1 MKTPKLF
8 VLLRSFLAL
17 TAVVGSAGSV
27 LAQKP
32 ENPPAA
38 VKVDPTPVTEKA
50 GMITSFAPI
59 VEKVAPSVVT
69 IATSKNVKSQ
79 LRNNPLLNDP
89 TFRRFF
95 GIPDEDED
103 GAVPAPPAP
112 QRRGGGRDGVRRQ
125 APMGLGSGVIVSAEG
140 HILTNNHVVEGADD
154 IVVTIGRETHEYKAR
169 KVGTDPATDLAVLKI
184 EGKNLP
190 AVTFGD
196 SDKIRVGDI
205 AIAVGSPFG
214 LTQSVSMGVV
224 SAMGRGNMGI
234 IDYENFIQT
243 DASINPGNSGGALV
257 DVEGRLIGINTAIF
271 SRTGGNQGIGF
282 AVPSNLAHGIME
294 SILKNGRVVRG
305 FIGTEIQPLS
315 DELSGQFK
323 LKDQSGALVS
333 ALKPKDGPAAKA
345 GIQSGDVITEVNGRK
360 VEGPRE
366 LRLLLGAMAP
376 GTKVDVKVIRDGQ
389 EKVMPVELGEL
400 PAKKGELVQAEPNPN
415 EPDVLDGVDVADIDD
430 SYRKELDLPE
440 TTKGVVITNVAPD
453 SVSAAAGLKRGDI
466 ILEIDKKPVTT
477 AKEAVELSEKVKT
490 QKKVLLRVSTKGQ
503 TRYVVVARNE

>member
-1 MKTPKLF
+1 MKTPKLS

-17 TAVVGSAGSV
+17 TAIVGSAGSA
-27 LAQKP
+27 LAQQP
-32 ENPPAA
+32 QNPPAA
-38 VKVDPTPVTEKA
+38 VKVDPAPVTEKP
-50 GMITSFAPI
+50 GVITSFAPI

-69 IATSKNVKSQ
+69 ITTSKNVKGQ
-79 LRNNPLLNDP
+79 LRNNPLLSDP

-103 GAVPAPPAP
+103 GAVPTPPAP
-112 QRRGGGRDGVRRQ
+112 QRRGGGRDGARRQ

-154 IVVTIGRETHEYKAR
+154 IVVKIGRETREYKAR
-169 KVGTDPATDLAVLKI
+169 KVGGDPGTDLAVLKI
-184 EGKNLP
+184 EGKSLP
-190 AVTFGD
+190 AITFGD

-205 AIAVGSPFG
+205 AIAVGNPFG

-224 SAMGRGNMGI
+224 SATGRGNMGI

-305 FIGTEIQPLS
+305 FIGTHIQPLN

-333 ALKPKDGPAAKA
+333 AVEPKGPAAKA
-345 GIQSGDVITEVNGRK
+345 GIQSGDVITEVNGK
-360 VEGPRE
+360 KIEGPRE
-366 LRLLLGAMAP
+366 LVLLVGGMAP

-389 EKVMPVELGEL
+389 EKVVPVELGEL
-400 PAKKGELVQAEPNPN
+400 PAKKGELAEAEPNPN
-415 EPDVLDGVDVADIDD
+415 EPDVLDGVTVADIDD

-440 TTKGVVITNVAPD
+440 ATKGVVITNIAPNSVA
-453 SVSAAAGLKRGDI
+453 AEAGLNRGDVL
-466 ILEIDKKPVTT
+466 LEIDKKAVTT

-503 TRYVVVARNE
+503 TRYIVVARNE